1 MRKGCRWHLSRT
13 WGHANEVWEREVD
26 DLRVDVEDLVE
37 ERKGERICEQRE
49 MHKRGRRG

>member
-37 ERKGERICEQRE
+37 ERKGERICERRE
-49 MHKRGRRG
+49 MRKRGRLR